1 MPPIRQ
7 CDQCSHKFDT
17 QSKLDKHVK
26 VIHLKFQDFLC
37 TACGTRFAHIE
48 DFMKH
53 VNKYNL
59 TTADFWE
66 IACSKFRKTPSQ
78 AFDHIDFDADTGL
91 VQCTQCSFIT
101 DSLRKCKHHVE
112 RVHLKIPRFICYVC
126 AKRFVAKSQMGRHFK
141 DHHQDLRLYNLLC
154 KSGEDETTQQED
166 FYNLENPEQD
176 TNGSTNTEY
185 LKRDTNIDANA
196 TSNLK
201 RLPKLTEED
210 TLPTKKGRDRLH
222 SSTEESTSAAVS
234 SYRQTFNAKRKVIN
248 VIPQDDDVIPQDDD
262 VISQDDDVIPQ
273 DDADWDSDESQP
285 GFKCE
290 VCPFTSDT
298 ADEMVTHINQAHLND
313 YNKKELADDMDMDD
327 LDSNNDA
334 EMDHVLKKIKVEK
347 DMFEYAR
354 NPYSLSA
361 PHRRANHM
369 YTSNSKQQC
378 HSSVADSVNQAVML
392 KCNQCSFQSTYKHSI
407 NRHIKSV
414 HDAAKDYMCQNCGVA
429 FTERRT
435 LIKHTAKFT
444 KLEANGDCHMTC
456 AMIKESSKGSST
468 VKTKKKSH
476 LQEISNQGQES
487 DEYESYMSI
496 EPEVCLDEGTATL
509 NLYKSSQ
516 ISTTDYDTTN
526 ESIAEDSNSKVY
538 DCSYCPFKT
547 GNKIF
552 LEKHSCQTS
561 SSQNSPKVTIKQE
574 LPYYTM
580 NIKSEDTSQTTSGH
594 HTSKSPRPSITI
606 RFVKEPER
614 HQCPHCS
621 FKTHSLE
628 TVELHVQAVHLKLEE
643 FSCTECHTAFTDK
656 DLLSKHIQANRF
668 ITEDQTI
675 QMLCSE
681 RKNIE
686 EDIALPAKVYKCI
699 TCDQELYS
707 NDDMSQHLSLVH
719 NEINVHVGK
728 LKYLQLQPYQCKD
741 CPYKSKHT
749 WKFRKHVKSVHLKQ
763 KQFLC
768 TQCGKEYSEKRDF
781 LNHDST
787 KCLEIQKVNI
797 AKRSSKFRVLLKPYQ
812 HIKRSEETKLL
823 QCIEC
828 NFESACMSTVMQH
841 VIAVH
846 SITNIF
852 TCNYCQEEFSKMPK
866 IIDHL
871 NSAHNETC
879 VVNNTVFECHECPA
893 FPRSMVNLHAH
904 VRGVHFK
911 AWPYQCLQCPE
922 SFSTKQYL
930 AKHIIMYHN
939 NFDTS
944 PNNIDTSP
952 NSIDK
957 SHNNID
963 TSHNSI
969 DTSDNNIFDASY
981 NNIDTSYNNIDTSH
995 NSTC

>member
-1 MPPIRQ
+1 M
-7 CDQCSHKFDT
+7 
-17 QSKLDKHVK
+17 K

-37 TACGTRFAHIE
+37 TACGTKFAHIE
-48 DFMKH
+48 DFTKH

-59 TTADFWE
+59 TTADCLWE

-78 AFDHIDFDADTGL
+78 AFDHIDFTADTGL
-91 VQCTQCSFIT
+91 VHCTQCSFIT

-112 RVHLKIPRFICYVC
+112 RIHLKIPRFICYVC
-126 AKRFVAKSQMGRHFK
+126 AKRFVAKSQMGKHFK

-154 KSGEDETTQQED
+154 KSGEHPFEDETIQQED
-166 FYNLENPEQD
+166 FYDLENLEQD

-185 LKRDTNIDANA
+185 LKEETNLDANA
-196 TSNLK
+196 TSDFK
-201 RLPKLTEED
+201 RLPKLTDED
-210 TLPTKKGRDRLH
+210 TLPTNKGRDRLH
-222 SSTEESTSAAVS
+222 ASPQESASAAVS
-234 SYRQTFNAKRKVIN
+234 SYRPTLKAKRKVI
-248 VIPQDDDVIPQDDD
+248 PQREDDV
-262 VISQDDDVIPQ
+262 
-273 DDADWDSDESQP
+273 DWDSDESQP

-290 VCPFTSDT
+290 VCPFTSGT
-298 ADEMVTHINQAHLND
+298 ADEMVTHINQAHLNV
-313 YNKKELADDMDMDD
+313 YNKSHKEELADDMYIDD

-347 DMFEYAR
+347 EMFEHTQ
-354 NPYSLSA
+354 NLYSVSA
-361 PHRRANHM
+361 PHRRANHT
-369 YTSNSKQQC
+369 YTSNSEQQC
-378 HSSVADSVNQAVML
+378 HSSVAHSVNQAVML

-407 NRHIKSV
+407 NRHIRSV
-414 HDAAKDYMCQNCGVA
+414 HDAAKDYVCQNCGVA

-456 AMIKESSKGSST
+456 AMIKESAKGST
-468 VKTKKKSH
+468 IKTKKKSH
-476 LQEISNQGQES
+476 QAEISNQGQES
-487 DEYESYMSI
+487 DEYDDSYLSI

-509 NLYKSSQ
+509 SLYKSSD

-526 ESIAEDSNSKVY
+526 ESIAEDSNSKVF
-538 DCSYCPFKT
+538 DCNYCPFKT

-552 LEKHSCQTS
+552 MEKHLCQTGF
-561 SSQNSPKVTIKQE
+561 SQNSQRVTIKEE

-580 NIKSEDTSQTTSGH
+580 NIKSEDTNQSTSGH

-614 HQCPHCS
+614 HQCPHCK
-621 FKTHSLE
+621 FKAHSLE
-628 TVELHVQAVHLKLEE
+628 TVELHVQAVHLKLEQ
-643 FSCTECHTAFTDK
+643 FSCTECQTAFTDK
-656 DLLSKHIQANRF
+656 NMLSKHVQANRV
-668 ITEDQTI
+668 ITEDKTI

-681 RKNIE
+681 RKNME

-699 TCDQELYS
+699 ACNEELYS

-719 NEINVHVGK
+719 NEINVHVSK

-812 HIKRSEETKLL
+812 HIKRSEDTKLL
-823 QCIEC
+823 RCIEC

-930 AKHIIMYHN
+930 AKHIIMCHN
-939 NFDTS
+939 NFGTS
-944 PNNIDTSP
+944 PNNIDSSYSNIDTSD
-952 NSIDK
+952 NIFDT

-963 TSHNSI
+963 TS
-969 DTSDNNIFDASY
+969 DNNINAISY
-981 NNIDTSYNNIDTSH
+981 HNIDTSH